1 MGHKKDMGHTDKLT
15 CQMRR
20 DLLQEFPFGLV
31 CLRRDFSGSQKLTS
45 GKKEKRNPDICVC
58 AILCANA
65 CKCVEMRAKCV
76 LNACNNACKMRVNA
90 CDNDTKI
97 NDTNRRREKY
107 ECDSAL
113 YFIQF
118 RKSPRDQ
125 RGKKQKRKR
134 YYRHSGPCKCKFVQW
149 FPKGGENFEI
159 NKKKIKK

>member
-15 CQMRR
+15 YHMKR

-97 NDTNRRREKY
+97 MTRIEEEKNTNATRL
-107 ECDSAL
+107 S
-113 YFIQF
+113 I
-118 RKSPRDQ
+118 S
-125 RGKKQKRKR
+125 
-134 YYRHSGPCKCKFVQW
+134 S
-149 FPKGGENFEI
+149 NFERLLATNAVK
-159 NKKKIKK
+159 NKSANDIIDNYLSTVNATNLS